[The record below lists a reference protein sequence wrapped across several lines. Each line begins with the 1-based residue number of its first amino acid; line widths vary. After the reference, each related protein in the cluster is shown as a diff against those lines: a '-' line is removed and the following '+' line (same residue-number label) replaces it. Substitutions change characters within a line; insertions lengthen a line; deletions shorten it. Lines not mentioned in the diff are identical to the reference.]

1 MSEREIQA
9 VELGGWQL
17 KVSLPDGGGPHSMAL
32 LVHGWT
38 GDENSMWVFANR
50 LPGNV
55 ALVAPRALYASTHP
69 KYGGYSWVAEQSEEW
84 SSLDDFRP
92 AVTALDGLLGLLEDT
107 YPVDV
112 SRFDLMGFSQ
122 GAVLCYAYTL
132 LNPGRVAR
140 LAGLAGFLP
149 DRFENAATGRPLDG
163 LPVFIAH
170 GTKDETVPVERARR
184 AAGVLRGAGAAV
196 EYCESEVGHKL
207 GSNCFKLLKEFFA
220 GA

>member
-55 ALVAPRALYASTHP
+55 ALVAPRAIFDSTNP
-69 KYGGYSWVAEQSEEW
+69 KYGGYSWVEEQSEEW
-84 SSLDDFRP
+84 SPLDDFRP
-92 AVTALDGLLGLLEDT
+92 AVAALDGLLALLGDN

-112 SRFDLMGFSQ
+112 SRFRLMGFSQ
-122 GAVLCYAYTL
+122 GAALCYAYAL

-149 DRFENAATGRPLDG
+149 ERFEAGVAGRPLDG

-170 GTKDETVPVERARR
+170 GVKDETVPVERARH
-184 AAGVLRGAGAAV
+184 AADVLRGAGAAV
-196 EYCESEVGHKL
+196 EYCESDVGHKL
-207 GSNCFKLLKEFFA
+207 GSNCFKALKGFWM
-220 GA
+220 G